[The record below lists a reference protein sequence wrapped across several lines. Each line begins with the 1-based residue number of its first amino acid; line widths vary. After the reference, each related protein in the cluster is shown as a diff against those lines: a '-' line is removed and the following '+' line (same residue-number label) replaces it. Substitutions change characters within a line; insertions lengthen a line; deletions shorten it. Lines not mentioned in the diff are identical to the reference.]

1 MANKN
6 FDIDWNGSKA
16 TIIFDDDLNYG
27 EFSQILKSTV
37 DVTNIVAG
45 QIKINIDGYISQIL
59 QKTIRQAPFNPNKDE
74 LSKIGKKTMNIIVKE
89 ILASYPLGDSLES
102 WAIAML
108 GNTEQMKSL
117 IESMPSVQVNADG
130 TKSKLTDSPSS
141 T

>member
-1 MANKN
+1 MANKS
-6 FDIDWNGSKA
+6 FEIDWNGSKA

-59 QKTIRQAPFNPNKDE
+59 QKTIRQAPFNPNRDE
-74 LSKIGKKTMNIIVKE
+74 LNKIGKKTMNLIVKE

-117 IESMPSVQVNADG
+117 IESMPSVQANVDG
-130 TKSKLTDSPSS
+130 TKSKLTDNL
-141 T
+141 